1 MDALPRGGR
10 PAARSGHGRRKR
22 IEGSPCAADGAK
34 FMNMDTK
41 SPISER
47 GTCVLCDR
55 TLGFEPGRR
64 SGPTIGFCPGCAGE
78 LGIVPVEDLLHLGA
92 EHYDQL
98 PFGFITVDRDGNIVR
113 FNAFET
119 AYSGLREEDV
129 VGRNFFVDVA
139 PCTSVRD
146 FEGRFRDMIAGGGE
160 GVARFRYVFRFA
172 GGERLVQV
180 SMTFISSEER
190 GIIIV
195 RDLDAA

>member
-1 MDALPRGGR
+1 MDAPHGNPEHPARPPRTL
-10 PAARSGHGRRKR
+10 
-22 IEGSPCAADGAK
+22 EGSRRAAKGAK
-34 FMNMDTK
+34 FTNMETR
-41 SPISER
+41 SPSSER

-55 TLGFEPGRR
+55 ALGAEPGRR
-64 SGPTIGFCPGCAGE
+64 SSGPSIGFCPGCAGE
-78 LGIVPVEDLLHLGA
+78 LGIVPVEDLLHLGP
-92 EHYDQL
+92 EEYNQL

-129 VGRNFFVDVA
+129 VGRNFFLDVA

-146 FEGRFRDMIAGGGE
+146 FEGRFHDMITGDGD

-180 SMTFISSEER
+180 SMTFIASEER

>member
-1 MDALPRGGR
+1 
-10 PAARSGHGRRKR
+10 
-22 IEGSPCAADGAK
+22 
-34 FMNMDTK
+34 MDTT
-41 SPISER
+41 SPSPLSDR

-55 TLGFEPGRR
+55 TLGVEGPH
-64 SGPTIGFCPGCAGE
+64 SGPAIGFCPTCAGD
-78 LGIVPVEDLLHLGA
+78 LGIVPVENLLQLGPTD
-92 EHYDQL
+92 YDRL
-98 PFGFITVDRDGNIVR
+98 PFGFITVDRDGYIQR

-119 AYSGLREEDV
+119 AYSGMREEDV
-129 VGRNFFVDVA
+129 VGRNFFHDVA

-146 FEGRFRDMIAGGGE
+146 FEGRFRGMIEEGAD

-180 SMTFISSEER
+180 SMTFIASEDR

>member
-1 MDALPRGGR
+1 MTTGRGGETA
-10 PAARSGHGRRKR
+10 AARLAAGKSA
-22 IEGSPCAADGAK
+22 EGSPGAADDAK
-34 FMNMDTK
+34 FTNMDTK

-55 TLGFEPGRR
+55 ALGIDAARH
-64 SGPTIGFCPGCAGE
+64 SGPSIGFCPGCAGD
-78 LGIVPVEDLLHLGA
+78 LGIVPVENLLHLGP
-92 EHYDQL
+92 EHYDTL
-98 PFGFITVDRDGNIVR
+98 PFGFITVDPDGNIVR

-119 AYSGLREEDV
+119 AYSGLREETV
-129 VGRNFFVDVA
+129 VGRNFFHDVA
-139 PCTSVRD
+139 PCTSVRE
-146 FEGRFRDMIAGGGE
+146 FEGRFREMIEGGAE